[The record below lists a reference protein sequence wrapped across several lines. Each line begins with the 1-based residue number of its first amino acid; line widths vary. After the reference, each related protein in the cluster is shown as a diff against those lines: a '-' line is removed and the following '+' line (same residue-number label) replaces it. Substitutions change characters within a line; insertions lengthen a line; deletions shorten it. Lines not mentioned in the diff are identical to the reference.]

1 MYDIYFRRDYCLS
14 VPDVSDV
21 IEKYSY
27 TYVLFA
33 VVEKKSTFVTLNL
46 EICL

>member
-1 MYDIYFRRDYCLS
+1 MQMYDIYFRRDYCLS
-14 VPDVSDV
+14 VPDV